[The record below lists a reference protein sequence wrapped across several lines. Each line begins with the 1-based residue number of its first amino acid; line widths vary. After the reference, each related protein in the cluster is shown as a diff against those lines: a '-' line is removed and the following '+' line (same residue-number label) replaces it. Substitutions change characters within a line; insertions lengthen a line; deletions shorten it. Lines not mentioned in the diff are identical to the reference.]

1 MSSSLKVISLV
12 SCRKALS
19 VRAFTV
25 RHSTLAPE
33 AMLTKSSV
41 AILHLF
47 AVSSKL
53 SNKFLNH
60 ELFYRV
66 VMVAA
71 GSDVLSS
78 LSSPEFAQMAT
89 VVTPFPL

>member
-19 VRAFTV
+19 VRASAV
-25 RHSTLAPE
+25 RHSTPTPE
-33 AMLTKSSV
+33 AMLTKASV

-53 SNKFLNH
+53 SNKFLNQ

-89 VVTPFPL
+89 AVTPFPL